1 MPFSSIILRYFYIW
15 LVAAVL
21 ITEAL
26 TGFRGSIRITF
37 FSEEPLVSMR
47 LWHVALA
54 MAGFLI
60 LTGLTHIRIDGRGMA
75 LPRWIKR
82 SHPVV
87 SALFCAVVFIYLQ
100 ILESR
105 RLNNPLKYFQADQL
119 RYWEEANLAVVV
131 LAVVFLAAQ
140 VLFGWFLISALGKRQ
155 SIPNKS

>member
-1 MPFSSIILRYFYIW
+1 MLRYFYIW
-15 LVAAVL
+15 LVVAVL

-26 TGFRGSIRITF
+26 TGFRGSIQITF
-37 FSEEPLVSMR
+37 FSDEPVVSMR
-47 LWHVALA
+47 VWHIVLA

-82 SHPVV
+82 SHPIV

-131 LAVVFLAAQ
+131 LAVVFLVAQ
-140 VLFGWFLISALGKRQ
+140 VLFVWFGV
-155 SIPNKS
+155 KSFFKGSQNL